1 MRGLLLPLL
10 SAQMTA
16 SHQYG
21 LGAQMLETA
30 GYGRLAR
37 MMKGQSA
44 ERLRQAERLG
54 ERIAESGPV
63 PIDPFRSGSDLRE
76 QFQQALQRETEC
88 VERVTVAL
96 TRCSGDPE
104 WQDPEWRGLLG
115 EFLEQHESFLDFLE
129 AQLSQIKEVGYA
141 EYRVEQLRM

>member
-63 PIDPFRSGSDLRE
+63 PIGALRSGSDLRE

-104 WQDPEWRGLLG
+104 WQGLLG